1 MTLVSVSPGPHP
13 DELRHAVGGIAR
25 AATAPEFAGHSGA
38 LCMRGKQL
46 SLKGAANDP
55 SLATRV
61 WSISEQ
67 QTGVEPARSAVS
79 AAGGLHA
86 RSSRHTSRGQTVPP
100 REARATRPK
109 PRPREALALP
119 GETRPHI
126 RRLRNQIAPKV
137 PCHLP
142 PKITNDSGDPVIR
155 GLH

>member
-1 MTLVSVSPGPHP
+1 MTPHSPPGYGASASSRREWSRLARPSQPLADRMP
-13 DELRHAVGGIAR
+13 DP
-25 AATAPEFAGHSGA
+25 AAT
-38 LCMRGKQL
+38 
-46 SLKGAANDP
+46 
-55 SLATRV
+55 
-61 WSISEQ
+61 
-67 QTGVEPARSAVS
+67 PA
-79 AAGGLHA
+79 
-86 RSSRHTSRGQTVPP
+86 RGQTVPP